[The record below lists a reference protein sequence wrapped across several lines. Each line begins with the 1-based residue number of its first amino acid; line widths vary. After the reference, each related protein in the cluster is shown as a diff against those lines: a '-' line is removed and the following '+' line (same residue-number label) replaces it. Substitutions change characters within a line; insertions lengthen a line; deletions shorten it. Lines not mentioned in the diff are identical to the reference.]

1 MNAQALILAGA
12 AGLLLAGV
20 ALSLLCL
27 FTAKSFLRAR
37 PATPAG
43 PSNAAVEALQKR
55 LELLEQ
61 EVREICRHVPAAPG
75 PPPARVG
82 LNLEKRS
89 QALRMHR
96 RGEGSA
102 GIAAALDLP
111 LQEVELLI
119 KVHRIVLKNL

>member
-1 MNAQALILAGA
+1 MSAQALILAGS

-20 ALSLLCL
+20 ALSLFCL
-27 FTAKSFLRAR
+27 AGARSLVRAR

-43 PSNAAVEALQKR
+43 LSDAVVETLQQR
-55 LELLEQ
+55 LETLEQ
-61 EVREICRHVPAAPG
+61 EVREICRQPPAAPG
-75 PPPARVG
+75 PPPPRAG

-89 QALRMHR
+89 HALRMHR

-119 KVHRIVLKNL
+119 KVHRIVLRNL

>member
-1 MNAQALILAGA
+1 VSAKVLILAVS

-20 ALSLLCL
+20 GLSLIYL
-27 FTAKSFLRAR
+27 FCARSHLRAR
-37 PATPAG
+37 AAVPAVV
-43 PSNAAVEALQKR
+43 SNAAIEVLQQR
-55 LELLEQ
+55 LESLEA
-61 EVREICRHVPAAPG
+61 EVREICRQAPAGPG
-75 PPPARVG
+75 PPPPRAG
-82 LNLEKRS
+82 LNLQKRS
-89 QALRMHR
+89 HALRMHR